1 MIQRLYIDN
10 ELVDLADGTKITL
23 NFKSNIF
30 GDISKITASNSQT
43 IQLPKTIRNCR
54 IFDNPTAVAY
64 NSEFR
69 YTRHACR
76 YEQNGVELLNG
87 YAVMLSSTTTYEIA
101 LYWGIMSA
109 LQAWVDANPSL
120 RELEGN
126 EYDEWNSASAIL
138 TYSTM
143 LNRGYGFAN
152 YMMEGKQ
159 SGRIVSIASSVRNDH
174 PSVLVRWILNKIEA
188 QHGITFTFPTRI
200 ADDVRHLA
208 MPCLTAN
215 AGERYWADAKLTA
228 TASLSPGTAAG
239 HYETAMLRAVDVV
252 APEYI
257 TVTDRQESAF
267 EGVRTYFVTAGAS
280 KVRFTFKDFTSGRYN
295 ANSVF
300 VVSAKTTDNRD
311 NVGVEYNATA
321 NASNVF
327 GFDISEEMDVEGM
340 DEVCF
345 FIRNI
350 ANTSGAWSAEA
361 FTYTPLVAENHYP
374 CKFDIMPNL
383 PDISQIDFIKALC
396 AMLGVFAM
404 PDTENPNNI
413 LFVGI
418 EDLMNNRASAYDWS
432 QGLIGLPGG
441 DSQDVQF
448 SISEWAQKNWCRY
461 TEDEDVNINADAP
474 LVVQNEALEREREA
488 VQLPFAPTDGNKIL
502 QYELSFDV
510 GTGITTTTLL
520 DVKPR
525 IMRLMEDENGKA
537 VLHFNGL
544 KFEDLLAK
552 YYTAYSTLLNSAVVT
567 KEKMRLSE
575 YDIRDVDFTKPIY
588 LSQYGRY
595 FGLVSLQVS
604 GEECTAELAK
614 LPTSQ
619 TMSMNV

>member
-1 MIQRLYIDN
+1 
-10 ELVDLADGTKITL
+10 
-23 NFKSNIF
+23 
-30 GDISKITASNSQT
+30 
-43 IQLPKTIRNCR
+43 
-54 IFDNPTAVAY
+54 
-64 NSEFR
+64 
-69 YTRHACR
+69 
-76 YEQNGVELLNG
+76 
-87 YAVMLSSTTTYEIA
+87 
-101 LYWGIMSA
+101 
-109 LQAWVDANPSL
+109 
-120 RELEGN
+120 
-126 EYDEWNSASAIL
+126 
-138 TYSTM
+138 
-143 LNRGYGFAN
+143 
-152 YMMEGKQ
+152 
-159 SGRIVSIASSVRNDH
+159 
-174 PSVLVRWILNKIEA
+174 
-188 QHGITFTFPTRI
+188 
-200 ADDVRHLA
+200 
-208 MPCLTAN
+208 
-215 AGERYWADAKLTA
+215 
-228 TASLSPGTAAG
+228 
-239 HYETAMLRAVDVV
+239 
-252 APEYI
+252 
-257 TVTDRQESAF
+257 
-267 EGVRTYFVTAGAS
+267 
-280 KVRFTFKDFTSGRYN
+280 
-295 ANSVF
+295 
-300 VVSAKTTDNRD
+300 
-311 NVGVEYNATA
+311 
-321 NASNVF
+321 
-327 GFDISEEMDVEGM
+327 M
-340 DEVCF
+340 DEVYF
-345 FIRNI
+345 FVRGV
-350 ANTSGAWSAEA
+350 ANMTGAWSAEA

-448 SISEWAQKNWCRY
+448 SISEWAQKNWFRY
-461 TEDEDVNINADAP
+461 TEDENVNINADAP
-474 LVVQNEALEREREA
+474 LVVQNEAFEREREA

-502 QYELSFDV
+502 QYELSLDV
-510 GTGITTTTLL
+510 DTGITTTTLL

-575 YDIRDVDFTKPIY
+575 YDIRGVDFTKPIY
-588 LSQYGRY
+588 LAQYGRY

>member
-1 MIQRLYIDN
+1 MTQRLYIDN
-10 ELVDLADGTKITL
+10 ELVDLADGTNITL
-23 NFKSNIF
+23 NYKSNIF

-43 IQLPKTIRNCR
+43 IQLPKTTRNRR
-54 IFDNPTAVAY
+54 ILDNPTAVAY
-64 NSEFR
+64 NSDFR

-101 LYWGIMSA
+101 LYWGVMTA

-120 RELEGN
+120 RELEGS
-126 EYDEWNSASAIL
+126 EYDEWNTASATL
-138 TYSTM
+138 TYSTL

-152 YMMEGKQ
+152 YTMEGKQ
-159 SGRIVSIASSVRNDH
+159 SGRIVPIASSVRNEH

-215 AGERYWADAKLTA
+215 AGERYWSEAKLTA
-228 TASLSPGTAAG
+228 TAELHTGTG
-239 HYETAMLRAVDVV
+239 SDVHLTALDVV
-252 APEYI
+252 APDHI
-257 TVTDRQESAF
+257 TVENRVISGFDGT
-267 EGVRTYFVTAGAS
+267 RTYFSTAGAN
-280 KVRFTFKDFTSGRYN
+280 KVRFTFKDFSPNCYTEY
-295 ANSVF
+295 SVF
-300 VVSAKTTDNRD
+300 TLRAKTSDSSTNIGWDF
-311 NVGVEYNATA
+311 NATV
-321 NASNVF
+321 NSNGDV
-327 GFDISEEMDVEGM
+327 GFDLSEEIDVEGM
-340 DEVCF
+340 DEVYF
-345 FIRNI
+345 FIRTNWQI
-350 ANTSGAWSAEA
+350 PSKTWRAEA

-374 CKFDIMPNL
+374 CKFDIVPNL

-432 QGLIGLPGG
+432 HGLIGVRGG

-448 SISEWAQKNWCRY
+448 SISEWAQKNWFRY

-488 VQLPFAPTDGNKIL
+488 VGLPFAATDGNKIL
-502 QYELSFDV
+502 QYELSLDV
-510 GTGITTTTLL
+510 DTGITTATLL

-537 VLHFNGL
+537 VLRFNGL

-552 YYTAYSTLLNSAVVT
+552 YYTAYSTLLNAAVVT
-567 KEKMRLSE
+567 KEKVRLSE

-588 LSQYGRY
+588 LAQYGRY

-619 TMSMNV
+619 TMSMNL

>member
-1 MIQRLYIDN
+1 MIQRLYIGN

-23 NFKSNIF
+23 NYKSNIF

-43 IQLPKTIRNCR
+43 IQLPKTLRNR
-54 IFDNPTAVAY
+54 RVFDNPTAVAY

-101 LYWGIMSA
+101 IYWGIMTA

-126 EYDEWNSASAIL
+126 EYDDWNSASATL

-159 SGRIVSIASSVRNDH
+159 SGRIVPIASSVRNDH

-228 TASLSPGTAAG
+228 TAKLSPGTQDA
-239 HYETAMLRAVDVV
+239 HLIAVDVV
-252 APEYI
+252 APDYI
-257 TVTDRQESAF
+257 KVEDRDISAF
-267 EGVRTYFVTAGAS
+267 DGNRTYFGTAEAN
-280 KVRFTFKDFTSGRYN
+280 KVRFTFKDFTAGRYS
-295 ANSVF
+295 ANSTLHLRALTEDGSANEGKVF
-300 VVSAKTTDNRD
+300 
-311 NVGVEYNATA
+311 NATT
-321 NASNVF
+321 NASGVA
-327 GFDISEEMDVEGM
+327 GFNLSEEVDVEGM
-340 DEVCF
+340 DEVYF
-345 FIRNI
+345 FVRGV
-350 ANTSGAWSAEA
+350 ANMTGAWSAEA

-404 PDTENPNNI
+404 PDSENPNNI

-448 SISEWAQKNWCRY
+448 SISEWAQKNWFRY

-502 QYELSFDV
+502 QYELSLDV
-510 GTGITTTTLL
+510 DTGITTSTLL

-537 VLHFNGL
+537 VLHFSGL
-544 KFEDLLAK
+544 EFEDLLAK

-575 YDIRDVDFTKPIY
+575 YDIRGVDFTKPIY
-588 LSQYGRY
+588 LAQYGRY

-619 TMSMNV
+619 TMSMNL

>member
-23 NFKSNIF
+23 NYKSNIF
-30 GDISKITASNSQT
+30 GDVSKITASNSQT
-43 IQLPKTIRNCR
+43 IQLPKTTRNRR
-54 IFDNPTAVAY
+54 ILDNPTAVAY
-64 NSEFR
+64 NSDFR

-101 LYWGIMSA
+101 IYWGVMTA
-109 LQAWVDANPSL
+109 LQAWVDAKPSL
-120 RELEGN
+120 RDLEGN
-126 EYDEWNSASAIL
+126 EYDEWNSASAPL

-152 YMMEGKQ
+152 YTMEGKQ
-159 SGRIVSIASSVRNDH
+159 SGRITPIASSVRNEH
-174 PSVLVRWILNKIEA
+174 PSVLVRWVLNKIEA

-208 MPCLTAN
+208 MPCITAN
-215 AGERYWADAKLTA
+215 AGERYWSEAKLTA
-228 TASLSPGTAAG
+228 TANLSPGTHDA
-239 HYETAMLRAVDVV
+239 HLIAVDVV
-252 APEYI
+252 APDYI
-257 TVTDRQESAF
+257 KVEDRNISAF
-267 EGVRTYFVTAGAS
+267 DGNRTYFGTAGAS
-280 KVRFTFKDFTSGRYN
+280 KVRFTFKDFTAGRYTAYSTLHLRALTEDGS
-295 ANSVF
+295 ANEGKVF
-300 VVSAKTTDNRD
+300 
-311 NVGVEYNATA
+311 NATT
-321 NASNVF
+321 NASGVA
-327 GFDISEEMDVEGM
+327 GFNLSEEVDVEGM
-340 DEVCF
+340 DEVYF
-345 FIRNI
+345 FVRGV
-350 ANTSGAWSAEA
+350 ANMTGAWSAEA
-361 FTYTPLVAENHYP
+361 FTYTPLVPENHYP

-432 QGLIGLPGG
+432 HGLIGERGG

-448 SISEWAQKNWCRY
+448 SISEWAQKNWFRY

-488 VQLPFAPTDGNKIL
+488 VQLPFAATDGNKIL
-502 QYELSFDV
+502 QYELSLDAD
-510 GTGITTTTLL
+510 TGVITATLL

-525 IMRLMEDENGKA
+525 IMRLMQDENGNA

-588 LSQYGRY
+588 LAQYGRY

-619 TMSMNV
+619 TMSMNL

>member
-23 NFKSNIF
+23 NYKSNIF

-43 IQLPKTIRNCR
+43 IQLPKTTRNRR

-101 LYWGIMSA
+101 LYWGIMTA

-126 EYDEWNSASAIL
+126 EYDEWNSASATL

-152 YMMEGKQ
+152 YIMEGKQ
-159 SGRIVSIASSVRNDH
+159 AGRITPIATSVRNDH

-188 QHGITFTFPTRI
+188 KHGITFTFPARI
-200 ADDVRHLA
+200 ADEVRHLA

-215 AGERYWADAKLTA
+215 AGERYWGEAKLTA
-228 TASLSPGTAAG
+228 TASLNPGVNDD
-239 HYETAMLRAVDVV
+239 AVLQALDVV
-252 APEYI
+252 APEHI
-257 TVTDRQESAF
+257 TVSDRQESAF
-267 EGVRTYFVTAGAS
+267 EGIRSYFATAGAN
-280 KVRFTFKDFTSGRYN
+280 KIRFTFKDFTSGRYS

-300 VVSAKTTDNRD
+300 VVRAKTADNSS
-311 NVGVEYNATA
+311 NVGVEYHATM
-321 NASNVF
+321 NASNVA
-327 GFDISEEMDVEGM
+327 GFDLSEEIDVEGM
-340 DEVCF
+340 DEVYF

-350 ANTSGAWSAEA
+350 GNTSGAWRAEA
-361 FTYTPLVAENHYP
+361 FTYTPLVPENHYP

-383 PDISQIDFIKALC
+383 PDISQIDFLKALC

-404 PDTENPNNI
+404 PDSADSNNI

-432 QGLIGLPGG
+432 RGLIGERGG
-441 DSQDVQF
+441 DSQNVQF
-448 SISEWAQKNWCRY
+448 SISEWAQKNWFRY
-461 TEDEDVNINADAP
+461 SEDEEVNINADAP
-474 LVVQNEALEREREA
+474 LIVQNEALERERDA

-502 QYELSFDV
+502 QYEVSLDV
-510 GTGITTTTLL
+510 GTGITTATLL

-525 IMRLMEDENGKA
+525 IMRLMEDENGNA
-537 VLHFNGL
+537 VLHFSGL
-544 KFEDLLAK
+544 KFDDLLAK

-567 KEKMRLSE
+567 KEKLRLSE

-588 LSQYGRY
+588 LAQYGRY

-619 TMSMNV
+619 TMSMNL